1 MQVAWLYCVACCK
14 SPCCSLCVATASSV
28 IVAAF
33 SNLPGKQPEK
43 CGSARR
49 AGRVGHGEVE
59 SGSGTLGELRLLRAS
74 MALGANMAKIPYT
87 YYSTLYF
94 GTTDGRWGWAGWG
107 EEGLYEGV
115 LHFWGRER
123 GWESPV
129 WRRLLHLRLYKLQIR
144 TSIDSGLASIFE
156 HVGFSFAN
164 GGTRRI
170 FWTSL
175 HWIGF

>member
-1 MQVAWLYCVACCK
+1 MLEVVSSLCVAKATDNFQVAWLYCVACCK

-107 EEGLYEGV
+107 GGRPIRGCAAFLGEGEGV
-115 LHFWGRER
+115 GE
-123 GWESPV
+123 P
-129 WRRLLHLRLYKLQIR
+129 
-144 TSIDSGLASIFE
+144 
-156 HVGFSFAN
+156 
-164 GGTRRI
+164 
-170 FWTSL
+170 SL
-175 HWIGF
+175 EKTFTFTVI